1 MLNLFHNFMQEMSWQ
16 SGDSPAGVQVGPRG
30 QATPVQPLSR
40 LAADA
45 VLREVV
51 SGVAAGRKAA
61 KNSSVARS
69 WLQQLPAA
77 VRQQLLSRVYS
88 CRHPAAVDISATA
101 VDISAAV
108 GPCSVREWY
117 LATVRRAWSLLY
129 SSEMVA
135 IEVPDMARI
144 TRGRHDE
151 RGSRVEEVGRVLG
164 RVGIISGEVRAHH
177 YHQHRRS
184 EKA

>member
-1 MLNLFHNFMQEMSWQ
+1 M
-16 SGDSPAGVQVGPRG
+16 
-30 QATPVQPLSR
+30 
-40 LAADA
+40 
-45 VLREVV
+45 
-51 SGVAAGRKAA
+51 
-61 KNSSVARS
+61 
-69 WLQQLPAA
+69 
-77 VRQQLLSRVYS
+77 RQQLLSRVYS
-88 CRHPAAVDISATA
+88 CRHPEQLLSSVYRCRHPAGLPSTA

-129 SSEMVA
+129 SSEMVE

-164 RVGIISGEVRAHH
+164 RVGIISGEVRTYH